1 MREGLT
7 ERTVGREVALRVGEM
22 SGRRMEQRLRGGGG
36 GASAGCC
43 AGCRHAEGRGG
54 PPAQHGAQSQA
65 LLAPST
71 GAAGAWLSSP
81 GARGYGVCVQ
91 QTQVRGELGAG
102 RVPAHEG
109 GVAGGGSGEKEVEA
123 GEEGA
128 LRARGARGG
137 VRAVP
142 LDRSTPRH
150 CSPFQEGRAASV
162 LMRVRST
169 RRLAPQ
175 RGQNSAE
182 GTPHDRPRENSL
194 QQKSKGG
201 PGTGKRGR
209 GRSCLVPFVQVQ
221 SAGVGDRECCGE
233 IGLAQKQ

>member
-102 RVPAHEG
+102 RVPAHE
-109 GVAGGGSGEKEVEA
+109 AWQWQEA
-123 GEEGA
+123 GVERRRWRPER
-128 LRARGARGG
+128 RAPCGRGAR
-137 VRAVP
+137 
-142 LDRSTPRH
+142 
-150 CSPFQEGRAASV
+150 AA
-162 LMRVRST
+162 
-169 RRLAPQ
+169 
-175 RGQNSAE
+175 G
-182 GTPHDRPRENSL
+182 
-194 QQKSKGG
+194 
-201 PGTGKRGR
+201 
-209 GRSCLVPFVQVQ
+209 
-221 SAGVGDRECCGE
+221 
-233 IGLAQKQ
+233 